1 MLTQEYLQNQM
12 QKLRMKKLADSR
24 QNQTKKQ
31 KKMKALILKQKQKI
45 LEILAKNVK
54 QR

>member
-1 MLTQEYLQNQM
+1 MLTQEYLQNSM

-24 QNQTKKQ
+24 QNQMKKQ
-31 KKMKALILKQKQKI
+31 KKMKQKQKI